1 MSYNMKNTQE
11 EQIIQSEFEIDEEEK
26 RLRAE
31 DSRKQLKAILITFA
45 IILTSFLTFTYF
57 FFNYIEEKAE
67 EYKKQQ
73 ELEAQKTGKTE

>member
-1 MSYNMKNTQE
+1 MENTTE
-11 EQIIQSEFEIDEEEK
+11 EQILLSESEIDEEEK

-31 DSRKQLKAILITFA
+31 DSRKQLKAILITLA
-45 IILTSFLTFTYF
+45 IVLTSFLTFTYF

-73 ELEAQKTGKTE
+73 APQVEAQKIKETK